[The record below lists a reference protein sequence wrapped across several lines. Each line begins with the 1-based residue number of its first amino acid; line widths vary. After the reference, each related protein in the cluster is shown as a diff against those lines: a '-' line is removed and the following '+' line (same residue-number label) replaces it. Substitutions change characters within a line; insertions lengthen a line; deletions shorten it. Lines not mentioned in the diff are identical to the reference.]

1 MAKPNQPNGA
11 GRPSQDAIGRRA
23 YELYLQRGSV
33 AGHELDDW
41 LQAEA
46 ELIAGAADAEAPSSG
61 QEADAGRSSRPES
74 NEGRRPASRE
84 RSPSRRVL
92 RQ

>member
-11 GRPSQDAIGRRA
+11 GRPSQEAIGRRA

-46 ELIAGAADAEAPSSG
+46 ELIAAAAASEAQSSS
-61 QEADAGRSSRPES
+61 QEADSGRSFRPEGTD
-74 NEGRRPASRE
+74 GRRPTSRE

>member
-1 MAKPNQPNGA
+1 MAKANQPNGA

-33 AGHELDDW
+33 PGHELDDW

-46 ELIAGAADAEAPSSG
+46 ELIAAAAAEEARSSEQAG
-61 QEADAGRSSRPES
+61 DTGRSFRPEG
-74 NEGRRPASRE
+74 NEGRRPTSRE